1 MSPGTTSRR
10 GRSSHQRALNL
21 QNLRAIEI
29 GGEHVARP
37 VHEVVGFIDEEAV
50 CAAILGEV
58 TTQINLRVENVIVI
72 ADHDIDFRHAFQL
85 QFEGADLVLLAQG
98 AESAAARGEHAGEE
112 FLRGGL
118 ADAAGD
124 SDERGAK

>member
-1 MSPGTTSRR
+1 MGQGLGAARCTLFD
-10 GRSSHQRALNL
+10 GALNL

-72 ADHDIDFRHAFQL
+72 ADDGVGPH
-85 QFEGADLVLLAQG
+85 
-98 AESAAARGEHAGEE
+98 
-112 FLRGGL
+112 
-118 ADAAGD
+118 GD
-124 SDERGAK
+124 V